1 MHLAVE
7 EIETWGGWKRRDE
20 AMVRLHSAAIT
31 LGPLVVRS
39 WRWYLSKTTS
49 RAQIEA
55 VLYPPVLRTQ
65 ETWSMGRE

>member
-1 MHLAVE
+1 
-7 EIETWGGWKRRDE
+7 
-20 AMVRLHSAAIT
+20 MVRLHSAAIT